1 MTINELEKATE
12 IYRKIS
18 ELEKEIKCLQQD
30 LEIKADNAEIIFP
43 CTRITISNPIEI
55 SDLITYYLGE
65 KRAHLNYLK
74 KQFEAL

>member
-18 ELEKEIKCLQQD
+18 KLKKDIENLEKD